1 MAKKPPPPPADDAA
15 LWKGV
20 SASVRKLKGREFMR
34 GSADAEILNKKS
46 PPPPPGGPPPGG
58 KRPKEKSAQ
67 ALGPQID
74 TKSKLP
80 LPELSHES
88 QPGLDKATERRMA
101 KGNVKIEGRLDLHGM
116 TQLEAQ
122 GVLENFIEHA
132 FRAGKREVI
141 VVTGKGT
148 RPSGEIGVL
157 RQMTPNWLNME
168 PNRSRIVAFRYAAP
182 KDGGEGA
189 LYIRIR
195 KQNK

>member
-1 MAKKPPPPPADDAA
+1 MTKKPHIPTDDTT
-15 LWKGV
+15 LWDGV
-20 SASVRKLKGREFMR
+20 ASSVRELKGREFMR
-34 GSADAEILNKKS
+34 GSADAELLNKKA
-46 PPPPPGGPPPGG
+46 PPPPPG
-58 KRPKEKSAQ
+58 KTPKKKSAQ
-67 ALGPQID
+67 TPGPQ
-74 TKSKLP
+74 TAAKPKAP

-122 GVLENFIEHA
+122 GALENFIEHA
-132 FRAGKREVI
+132 FGAGKREVI

-148 RPSGEIGVL
+148 RATGEIGVL
-157 RQMTPNWLNME
+157 RQMTPNWLNGE
-168 PNRSRIVAFRYAAP
+168 PNRSRIVAFRHAAP